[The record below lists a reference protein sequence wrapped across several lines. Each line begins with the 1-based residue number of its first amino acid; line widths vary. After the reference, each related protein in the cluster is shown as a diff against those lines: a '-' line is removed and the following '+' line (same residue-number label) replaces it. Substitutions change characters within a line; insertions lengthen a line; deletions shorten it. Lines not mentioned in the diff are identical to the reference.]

1 MPTRHA
7 PIPPSPA
14 PREREHNPALLPP
27 LPPSAGEGRGGGTLD
42 IAVLLL
48 PRFSLMALASVLE
61 PFRIANRLAGKEL
74 YRWRFVGTEAG
85 PIQASSGLPI
95 TTELSVRDP
104 LTARRVI
111 VCTSFEPMAAA
122 SRAVL
127 AWLRR
132 LDAAGAEL
140 WAVDTG
146 AFLLAEA
153 GLLAGRTV
161 TLHWES
167 IAAFAELHDGITTRR
182 SLFERSG
189 RVATC
194 AGGIAGIDLSLTAI
208 AAEHGR
214 NLALDVA
221 DQLIHQ
227 GIRDAT
233 APQQLAPMRRYG
245 TRNPTVLAAI
255 DLLQRSIEQPP
266 SLTQAAMALGV
277 SPRQLQRLFA
287 THLGTSFKRF
297 DRALRLERAKELLE
311 QTGMTVMA
319 VAVATGFGSVEH
331 FGRSYRLR
339 YGTSP
344 GKEKRAHAEAT
355 DAHR

>member
-1 MPTRHA
+1 LIDRAAAPTDRAMP
-7 PIPPSPA
+7 
-14 PREREHNPALLPP
+14 
-27 LPPSAGEGRGGGTLD
+27 LD

-61 PFRIANRLAGKEL
+61 PLRIANRLAGRDL
-74 YRWRFVGTEAG
+74 YRWRLVSPRAG

-95 TTELSVRDP
+95 TAELSVRDP
-104 LTARRVI
+104 VAAQRVI

-122 SRAVL
+122 GREVL
-127 AWLRR
+127 RWLRR
-132 LDAAGAEL
+132 LDATGAEL

-153 GLLAGRTV
+153 GLLEGRTV

-167 IAAFAELHDGITTRR
+167 LAAFAELHDSVETRR

-194 AGGIAGIDLSLTAI
+194 AGGTAGIDLTLTAI
-208 AAEHGR
+208 AAEHGTG
-214 NLALDVA
+214 LAIDVA

-227 GIRDAT
+227 GIRDAR
-233 APQQLAPMRRYG
+233 APQQLAPARRYG
-245 TRNPTVLAAI
+245 TRNRTVLAAI
-255 DLLQRSIEQPP
+255 DLLQLSIEQPP
-266 SLTQAAMALGV
+266 SLGAAAAQLGI

-287 THLGTSFKRF
+287 AHLGKSFKRF
-297 DRALRLERAKELLE
+297 DRERRLDRAKELLE
-311 QTGMTVMA
+311 QTSLRLVE

-331 FGRSYRLR
+331 FGRSYRAR
-339 YGTSP
+339 YGMSP
-344 GKEKRAHAEAT
+344 ACCR
-355 DAHR
+355 R

>member
-1 MPTRHA
+1 MPL
-7 PIPPSPA
+7 
-14 PREREHNPALLPP
+14 E
-27 LPPSAGEGRGGGTLD
+27 

-48 PRFSLMALASVLE
+48 PRFSLLALAAVLE
-61 PFRIANRLAGKEL
+61 PVRIANRLAERPL
-74 YRWRFVGTEAG
+74 YRWRFVSPEAG
-85 PIQASSGLPI
+85 PIQSSNGLPI
-95 TTELSVRDP
+95 TAELSVRDP
-104 LTARRVI
+104 IAAQRVI

-122 SRAVL
+122 GREVL

-153 GLLAGRTV
+153 GLLGGRTV

-167 IAAFAELHDGITTRR
+167 IAAFAELYGDVIIRR

-194 AGGIAGIDLSLTAI
+194 AGGTAGIDLALTAI
-208 AAEHGR
+208 AAEHGSS
-214 NLALDVA
+214 LALDVA

-227 GIRDAT
+227 GIRDAA
-233 APQQLAPMRRYG
+233 APQQVAPMRRYG
-245 TRNPTVLAAI
+245 TRDPTVLAAI
-255 DLLQRSIEQPP
+255 ELLQRSIEQPP
-266 SLTQAAMALGV
+266 SLTHAAAALGV

-287 THLGTSFKRF
+287 THLGTSFRRF

-331 FGRSYRLR
+331 FGRSFGAR
-339 YGTSP
+339 YGRSP
-344 GKEKRAHAEAT
+344 GRERQAVGGAAPRI
-355 DAHR
+355 A

>member
-1 MPTRHA
+1 MDRA
-7 PIPPSPA
+7 VA
-14 PREREHNPALLPP
+14 
-27 LPPSAGEGRGGGTLD
+27 LD

-61 PFRIANRLAGKEL
+61 PFRIANRLAAKDL
-74 YRWRFVGTEAG
+74 YRWRFVSPEAG

-95 TTELSVRDP
+95 TAELSVRDP
-104 LTARRVI
+104 IAAQRVI

-132 LDAAGAEL
+132 LDASGAEL

-146 AFLLAEA
+146 AFVLAEA

-167 IAAFAELHDGITTRR
+167 LAAFAELHDEVATRR

-194 AGGIAGIDLSLTAI
+194 AGGTAGIDLALTAI

-227 GIRDAT
+227 GIRDAA

-245 TRNPTVLAAI
+245 TRNATVLAAI
-255 DLLQRSIEQPP
+255 DLLQRSLEQPP
-266 SLTQAAMALGV
+266 SLAQAASALGV

-287 THLGTSFKRF
+287 THLGSSFKRF
-297 DRALRLERAKELLE
+297 DRELRLERAKELLE
-311 QTGMTVMA
+311 QTGMTVMG
-319 VAVATGFGSVEH
+319 VAVGTGFGSVEH
-331 FGRSYRLR
+331 FSRSYRAR
-339 YGTSP
+339 HGTSP
-344 GKEKRAHAEAT
+344 RHRA
-355 DAHR
+355 

>member
-1 MPTRHA
+1 MPQPA
-7 PIPPSPA
+7 AASPSV
-14 PREREHNPALLPP
+14 
-27 LPPSAGEGRGGGTLD
+27 SAIAEDGSGRGGID

-61 PFRIANRLAGKEL
+61 PFRVANRLAGREL
-74 YRWRFVGTEAG
+74 YRWRFVSPEAG
-85 PIQASSGLPI
+85 PIQATSGLPI
-95 TTELSVRDP
+95 TAELSVRDP
-104 LTARRVI
+104 VAARRVI

-167 IAAFAELHDGITTRR
+167 IAAFAELHDGVTTRR

-194 AGGIAGIDLSLTAI
+194 AGGTAGIDLALTAI

-227 GIRDAT
+227 GIRGAA

-266 SLTQAAMALGV
+266 SLAQAATALGV

-297 DRALRLERAKELLE
+297 DRELRLERAKELLE

-331 FGRSYRLR
+331 FGRSYRAMFGISASQSR
-339 YGTSP
+339 T
-344 GKEKRAHAEAT
+344 
-355 DAHR
+355 

>member
-1 MPTRHA
+1 MRA
-7 PIPPSPA
+7 RACSPA
-14 PREREHNPALLPP
+14 ATAEPKD
-27 LPPSAGEGRGGGTLD
+27 GGID

-61 PFRIANRLAGKEL
+61 PFRIANRLAGREL
-74 YRWRFVGTEAG
+74 YRWRFVGAEAG

-95 TTELSVRDP
+95 TTELSVRDSII
-104 LTARRVI
+104 ARRVI

-167 IAAFAELHDGITTRR
+167 IAAFAELHDGIATRR

-194 AGGIAGIDLSLTAI
+194 AGGTAGIDLALTAI

>member
-1 MPTRHA
+1 
-7 PIPPSPA
+7 
-14 PREREHNPALLPP
+14 
-27 LPPSAGEGRGGGTLD
+27 
-42 IAVLLL
+42 
-48 PRFSLMALASVLE
+48 MALASVLE
-61 PFRIANRLAGKEL
+61 PFRIANRLAGRDL

-85 PIQASSGLPI
+85 GVQASSGLPI

-104 LTARRVI
+104 ITARRVI
-111 VCTSFEPMAAA
+111 VCTSFEPLAAA
-122 SRAVL
+122 GRPVL

-132 LDAAGAEL
+132 LDATGAEL

-153 GLLAGRTV
+153 GLLSGRTV

-167 IAAFAELHDGITTRR
+167 IAAFIEQHDGIATRR

-194 AGGIAGIDLSLTAI
+194 AGGTAGIDLSLTAI

-221 DQLIHQ
+221 GQLIHQ

-233 APQQLAPMRRYG
+233 APQQLAPMSRYG

-255 DLLQRSIEQPP
+255 DLLQRSLEQPP
-266 SLTQAAMALGV
+266 SLAQAATALGV

-297 DRALRLERAKELLE
+297 DRGLRLERAKELLE

-331 FGRSYRLR
+331 FGRSYRKEFGR
-339 YGTSP
+339 SP
-344 GKEKRAHAEAT
+344 KQGRHAPDLGRHSFAPSST
-355 DAHR
+355 QRIG

>member
-1 MPTRHA
+1 
-7 PIPPSPA
+7 
-14 PREREHNPALLPP
+14 
-27 LPPSAGEGRGGGTLD
+27 
-42 IAVLLL
+42 LL

-61 PFRIANRLAGKEL
+61 PFRVANRLAGKEL
-74 YRWRFVGTEAG
+74 YRWRFVGAEAG
-85 PIQASSGLPI
+85 RVQASSGLPI
-95 TTELSVRDP
+95 TTGLSVRDP
-104 LTARRVI
+104 IAARRVI

-122 SRAVL
+122 GRAVL

-167 IAAFAELHDGITTRR
+167 IAAFAELHHGVATSR

-194 AGGIAGIDLSLTAI
+194 AGGTAGIDLALTAI

-227 GIRDAT
+227 GIRDAA

-266 SLTQAAMALGV
+266 SLAAAAVALGV

-287 THLGTSFKRF
+287 EHLGTSFKRF
-297 DRALRLERAKELLE
+297 DRTLRLERAKELLE

-319 VAVATGFGSVEH
+319 VAVATGFGSAEH
-331 FGRSYRLR
+331 FSRSYHTVF
-339 YGTSP
+339 GASP
-344 GKEKRAHAEAT
+344 GRYRLEDLSRS
-355 DAHR
+355 

>member
-1 MPTRHA
+1 M
-7 PIPPSPA
+7 
-14 PREREHNPALLPP
+14 
-27 LPPSAGEGRGGGTLD
+27 TLD

-61 PFRIANRLAGKEL
+61 PFRIANRLAAKEL
-74 YRWRFVGTEAG
+74 YRWRFVSPEAG
-85 PIQASSGLPI
+85 PIEASSGLPI
-95 TTELSVRDP
+95 TAEQSVRDP
-104 LTARRVI
+104 VTAHRVI

-127 AWLRR
+127 GWLRR
-132 LDAAGAEL
+132 LDATGAEL

-146 AFLLAEA
+146 AFVLAEA

-167 IAAFAELHDGITTRR
+167 IAAFAELHDDVTTRR

-194 AGGIAGIDLSLTAI
+194 AGGTAGIDLSLTAI

-227 GIRDAT
+227 GIRDAA

-245 TRNPTVLAAI
+245 THNATVLAAI

-266 SLTQAAMALGV
+266 SLAQASAALGV

-287 THLGTSFKRF
+287 AHLGSSFKRF
-297 DRALRLERAKELLE
+297 DRELRLERARELLE

-331 FGRSYRLR
+331 FSRSYRTR
-339 YGTSP
+339 HGTSP
-344 GKEKRAHAEAT
+344 RHRA
-355 DAHR
+355 

>member
-1 MPTRHA
+1 LIDPAAKPTDRA
-7 PIPPSPA
+7 MSL
-14 PREREHNPALLPP
+14 E
-27 LPPSAGEGRGGGTLD
+27 

-61 PFRIANRLAGKEL
+61 PFRIANRLTGREL
-74 YRWRFVGTEAG
+74 YRWRFVSPEAG
-85 PIQASSGLPI
+85 PIEASSGLPI
-95 TTELSVRDP
+95 TAELSVRDP
-104 LTARRVI
+104 ITAQRVI

-122 SRAVL
+122 GRDVL
-127 AWLRR
+127 RWLRR
-132 LDAAGAEL
+132 LAAKGAEL

-153 GLLAGRTV
+153 GLLEGRTV

-167 IAAFAELHDGITTRR
+167 IAAFAELYGKVETRR

-194 AGGIAGIDLSLTAI
+194 AGGTAGIDLALTAI
-208 AAEHGR
+208 AAEHGSS
-214 NLALDVA
+214 LALDVA

-227 GIRDAT
+227 GIRDAR
-233 APQQLAPMRRYG
+233 APQQVAPVRRYG

-266 SLTQAAMALGV
+266 TLGQAAAALAV

-287 THLGTSFKRF
+287 THLGRSFKRF
-297 DRALRLERAKELLE
+297 DRELRLERARELLE
-311 QTGMTVMA
+311 QTGLSVLA
-319 VAVATGFGSVEH
+319 VAVATGFGSLEH
-331 FGRSYRLR
+331 FGRSYRQMF
-339 YGTSP
+339 GASP
-344 GKEKRAHAEAT
+344 SRGRQAA
-355 DAHR
+355 